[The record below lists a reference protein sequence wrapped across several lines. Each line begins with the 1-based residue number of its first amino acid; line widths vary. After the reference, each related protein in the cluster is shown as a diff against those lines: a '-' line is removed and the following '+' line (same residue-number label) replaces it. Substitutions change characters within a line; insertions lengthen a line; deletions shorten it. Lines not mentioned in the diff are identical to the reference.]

1 MDACRESAGF
11 YDVTDLLTADAF
23 APHQALA
30 ARLLAHATE
39 GDDGSHD
46 LAHIHRV
53 FRNAMRIH
61 AGEGGDAEVLAA
73 SVLLHDCVAV
83 EKNSPLRSQ
92 ASRLAAEK
100 ASGILV
106 ELGWPQEKI
115 TAVAHAVLTHSFS
128 ANIPP
133 ETLEAKI
140 LQDADRLDAIGMV
153 GVARCFYI
161 AGRMGSGLY
170 HPGDPG
176 ADHRPLDDRRY
187 AIDHFPAK
195 LLKLSDGFQTDTGRK
210 LAEERHQRLQQF
222 LTFFRDE
229 I

>member
-1 MDACRESAGF
+1 MTA
-11 YDVTDLLTADAF
+11 LLTAADF
-23 APHQALA
+23 APHEALA
-30 ARLLAHATE
+30 ADLLDHAAE

-53 FRNAMRIH
+53 FKNALKIQ
-61 AGEGGDAEVLAA
+61 AGEGGDPQILAA
-73 SVLLHDCVAV
+73 AVLLHDCVAV
-83 EKNSPLRSQ
+83 EKSSPLRSQ
-92 ASRLAAEK
+92 ASRLAADK
-100 ASGILV
+100 ASGILAG
-106 ELGWPQEKI
+106 LGWPEEKI
-115 TAVAHAVLTHSFS
+115 ASVAHAILTHSFS

-133 ETLEAKI
+133 ETLEAKM
-140 LQDADRLDAIGMV
+140 LKDADRLDAIGMV

-176 ADHRPLDDRRY
+176 AEHRPLDDRSY

-195 LLKLSDGFQTDTGRK
+195 LLKLSEGFQTETGAK
-210 LAEERHQRLQQF
+210 LARERHARLVLF
-222 LTFFRDE
+222 LTQFRDE

>member
-1 MDACRESAGF
+1 LTA
-11 YDVTDLLTADAF
+11 LLTAADF
-23 APHQALA
+23 APHEALA
-30 ARLLAHATE
+30 ADLLAHATE

-53 FRNAMRIH
+53 FKNAMKIQ
-61 AGEGGDAEVLAA
+61 AGEGGDAKILAA
-73 SVLLHDCVAV
+73 AVLLHDCVAV

-100 ASGILV
+100 ASGILAG
-106 ELGWPQEKI
+106 LGWPEETI
-115 TAVAHAVLTHSFS
+115 AAVAHAILTHSFS

-133 ETLEAKI
+133 ETLEAKM

-176 ADHRPLDDRRY
+176 AEHRPLDDRSY

-195 LLKLSDGFQTDTGRK
+195 LLKLSDGFQTETGAK
-210 LAEERHQRLQQF
+210 LARERHERLTLF
-222 LTFFRDE
+222 LALFRDE